1 MTIDNS
7 ADWWR
12 LMDQNWDELVALFER
27 YELGGE
33 LTGIERM
40 RKVRDARIA
49 RRLLDAKRRAPHRR
63 EVRKN
68 RSWQLLLD
76 LCAEHWVL
84 HQAVA

>member
-68 RSWQLLLD
+68 RSWQLLFD
-76 LCAEHWVL
+76 LCAEQWVL
-84 HQAVA
+84 YQPVA